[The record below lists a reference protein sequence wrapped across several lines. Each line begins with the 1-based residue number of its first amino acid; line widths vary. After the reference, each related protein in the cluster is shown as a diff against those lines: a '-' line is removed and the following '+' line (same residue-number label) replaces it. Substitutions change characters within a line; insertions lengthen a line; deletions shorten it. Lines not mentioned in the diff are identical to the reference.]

1 MRLKDKVVILTGA
14 SSGMGRAGALRFA
27 EEGAK
32 VVAVARRKER
42 LEELVEASKNLSG
55 QIYAIPGDVSKDEA
69 INRIVKET
77 IDKFGRIDVL
87 VNNAGILDDYFSA
100 DNMTDEIWNKVLD
113 VNLTGPMKLIRS
125 VIKYMIE
132 QGSGNIINIASIGG
146 LYGAR
151 GGMAYVTSKH
161 GMLGMTK
168 HIGYMFQ
175 DKGIRCNAIAPG
187 SVKTEI
193 GDTVGNPNKA
203 VLDKLMTGLQIL
215 PIAGEA
221 EDIANIMV
229 FLASDESKFINGATI
244 VADGGWTAF

>member
-27 EEGAK
+27 EEGAN
-32 VVAVARRKER
+32 VVAIARRKEK

-55 QIYAIPGDVSKDEA
+55 QIHALPGDVSIDED
-69 INRIVKET
+69 INRIVEET
-77 IDKFGRIDVL
+77 IEKFGRIDVL
-87 VNNAGILDDYFSA
+87 VNNAGILDEYLSA
-100 DNMTDEIWNKVLD
+100 DNMTDEMWNKVLN
-113 VNLTGPMKLIRS
+113 VNLTAPMKLIRS
-125 VIKYMIE
+125 VINHMID

-151 GGMAYVTSKH
+151 GGMAYVASKH
-161 GMLGMTK
+161 GMIGMTK

-175 DKGIRCNAIAPG
+175 DKGIRCNVIAPG

-193 GDTVGNPNKA
+193 GGTVGNPNKP
-203 VLDKLMTGLQIL
+203 VLDKLMMGLQIL
-215 PIAGEA
+215 PVAGEV
-221 EDIANIMV
+221 EDIGNIMV
-229 FLASDESKFINGATI
+229 FLASDESRFINGATI

>member
-1 MRLKDKVVILTGA
+1 MKLKDKVVILTGA
-14 SSGMGRAGALRFA
+14 SSGMGRAGALKFA

-42 LEELVEASKNLSG
+42 LEELVEASKNLEG
-55 QIYAIPGDVSKDEA
+55 EIYAFAGDVSKDED
-69 INRIVKET
+69 IKRVVDET
-77 IDKFGRIDVL
+77 ISRFGRIDVL
-87 VNNAGILDDYFSA
+87 VNNAGILDDYLSA
-100 DNMTDEIWNKVLD
+100 DNMTDEMWDKVIN
-113 VNLTGPMKLIRS
+113 VNLTAPMKLIRG
-125 VIKYMIE
+125 VINHMIK
-132 QGSGNIINIASIGG
+132 QGSGNIINVASIGG
-146 LYGAR
+146 LFGAR

-161 GMLGMTK
+161 GLIGMTK

-193 GDTVGNPNKA
+193 GGTVQNPNMA
-203 VLDKLMTGLQIL
+203 VLNKLMTGLQVL
-215 PIAGEA
+215 PVAGEA

-229 FLASDESKFINGATI
+229 FLASDESRFINGATI